1 MHTIGPHLAVTG
13 EVSSEGDLTIE
24 GRVHG
29 QVTARD
35 ATVTIGAGAFVEA
48 DVRAVRVI
56 VLGEVRGTVAAT
68 ERIELRP
75 SSSVAGNLQADQI
88 VIAEGAHFTGNIDMG
103 RRTIA
108 ARVAEYR
115 AGQDGGEAGAAAAP
129 ISARRGR

>member
-35 ATVTIGAGAFVEA
+35 ATVTIGAEAFVEA

-56 VLGEVRGTVAAT
+56 VLGEVRGAVTAS

-75 SSSVAGNLQADQI
+75 SSSVAGSLHADQI

-115 AGQDGGEAGAAAAP
+115 AGQDAGEPGAVAAP
-129 ISARRGR
+129 VSARHGR